1 MSPEYSKP
9 VRMSTA
15 RLEASLSA
23 DPADVVMD
31 PAERAALASET
42 ARLLVERG
50 NDAAS
55 DELVG
60 RLVSFAD
67 DHGLDT
73 LAELWASATPRSLPG
88 ALWRLY
94 LVRAIIRH
102 NPEDARILFQRGVD
116 DLPTIDQV
124 VAGAPDPVSAD
135 GLATLLDDI
144 VRGVFQGEL
153 AEALERASAVARAV
167 SAGAISLA
175 WGSGE
180 DASYLTSRSLNWSV
194 IADELKATARLARSG
209 SLS

>member
-31 PAERAALASET
+31 PAEWAALASET

>member
-1 MSPEYSKP
+1 MSAEYSKP
-9 VRMSTA
+9 VRMSSA
-15 RLEASLSA
+15 RLEASLSG
-23 DPADVVMD
+23 DPAEFVMD
-31 PAERAALASET
+31 PAEKAALASET
-42 ARLLVERG
+42 ARVLLNRG
-50 NDAAS
+50 NDAQS
-55 DELVG
+55 DELVT
-60 RLVSFAD
+60 RLVRFAD

-73 LAELWASATPRSLPG
+73 LAELWASATPLSLPG

-94 LVRAIIRH
+94 LVRAVIRH

-135 GLATLLDDI
+135 GLAILVDDI
-144 VRGVFQGEL
+144 LRGVFRGEL

-175 WGSGE
+175 WGAGD
-180 DASYLTSRSLNWSV
+180 DAAYLTSRSLNWSV